1 MRYPYKMSEVLPF
14 NLKWYQKLFI
24 RIACL
29 YNDILCKISRKY
41 KYRNYRNLDEVIRFE
56 DVKQRGD

>member
-1 MRYPYKMSEVLPF
+1 MFELLLF
-14 NLKWYQKLFI
+14 NLKWYQKLFV
-24 RIACL
+24 RIGCL

>member
-1 MRYPYKMSEVLPF
+1 MRYPYKMFELLPF

-24 RIACL
+24 RIEYL
-29 YNDILCKISRKY
+29 YYYILCKISRKY
-41 KYRNYRNLDEVIRFE
+41 KYRNLDEVIRFE